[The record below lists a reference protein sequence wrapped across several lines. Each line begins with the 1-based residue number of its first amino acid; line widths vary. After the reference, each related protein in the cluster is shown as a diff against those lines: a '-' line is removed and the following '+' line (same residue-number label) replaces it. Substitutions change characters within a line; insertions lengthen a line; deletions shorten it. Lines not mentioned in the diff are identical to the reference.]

1 MTAYT
6 QSEEDYLETL
16 YIIQQEGKVTRVKD
30 VAEALDVKMPSVV
43 SAIRSLSEKG
53 LVEQEKYGYI
63 ELTKMGESIA
73 KDVYARHKLLYAFF
87 HEILGLD
94 PEIAEEDACRM
105 EHHLSPETRE
115 RLLRIV
121 EFTRSC
127 KKDEVNFLKR
137 FTYFISTGQMPEACR
152 GCTTESWSHPE
163 QSEGS

>member
-1 MTAYT
+1 MTFYS

-16 YIIQQEGKVTRVKD
+16 YIIQQKGRVTRVKD

-53 LVEQEKYGYI
+53 LVEQEKYGHI
-63 ELTKMGESIA
+63 ELTKMGENIA

-87 HEILGLD
+87 YEILGLD

-105 EHHLSPETRE
+105 EHHLSPQTRE

-121 EFTRSC
+121 EFTRLC

-137 FTYFISTGQMPEACR
+137 FTYFVGTGKMPEACR
-152 GCTTESWSHPE
+152 GCVKDI
-163 QSEGS
+163 

>member
-1 MTAYT
+1 MAVYS

-16 YIIQQEGKVTRVKD
+16 YLIQLEGKVTRVKD

-53 LVEQEKYGYI
+53 LVEQEKYGHI
-63 ELTKMGESIA
+63 ELTKMGEKIG
-73 KDVYARHKLLYAFF
+73 KDVYDRHKLLYAFF
-87 HEILGLD
+87 HEILGLN
-94 PEIAEEDACRM
+94 PEVAEEDACRM

-127 KKDEVNFLKR
+127 KNDEVNFLKR
-137 FTYFISTGQMPEACR
+137 FTHFISTGEMPEACR
-152 GCTTESWSHPE
+152 GCTINK
-163 QSEGS
+163 